1 MKKLLFAV
9 LFIVGNSIN
18 SNAQIW
24 KFTSGGNDFDG
35 RYKTSSVVGAG
46 NKYPYKTP
54 SLVINRFSENKEDM
68 NFYISDAGFYQK
80 NTGIKIYWVFN
91 NEPNSIY
98 STYDYSISSSG
109 KILFIEE
116 INSPDSEDKI
126 SKFEFIEKLKNASTV
141 SVRISNKYGKNDIKF
156 SLKGSTKAINFVF
169 PQKELDL
176 KIEDI
181 KNERE
186 VSKKLINQKTILFD
200 SIIQSVKD
208 EKLSESS
215 LTVLESKIKD
225 DLGIGLLGGEGTGL
239 KYKKIK
245 IKPTSNN
252 QMFKS
257 YGYVDLYYLLQ
268 DDSEERIYGTF
279 KVEMDAP
286 LFKRLEEEEE
296 KARVK
301 QETEELRIKNIIAKY
316 ENESLKSKIF
326 ETILN
331 ESKGY
336 KKFELSQIQKL
347 GIIFSE
353 YSYKK
358 FWKLD
363 IVLYL
368 DNDKKRLI
376 NENVYSLNIS
386 KKILK
391 SLGGKESEE
400 F

>member
-141 SVRISNKYGKNDIKF
+141 SVRI
-156 SLKGSTKAINFVF
+156 
-169 PQKELDL
+169 
-176 KIEDI
+176 
-181 KNERE
+181 
-186 VSKKLINQKTILFD
+186 
-200 SIIQSVKD
+200 
-208 EKLSESS
+208 
-215 LTVLESKIKD
+215 
-225 DLGIGLLGGEGTGL
+225 
-239 KYKKIK
+239 
-245 IKPTSNN
+245 
-252 QMFKS
+252 
-257 YGYVDLYYLLQ
+257 
-268 DDSEERIYGTF
+268 
-279 KVEMDAP
+279 
-286 LFKRLEEEEE
+286 
-296 KARVK
+296 
-301 QETEELRIKNIIAKY
+301 
-316 ENESLKSKIF
+316 
-326 ETILN
+326 
-331 ESKGY
+331 
-336 KKFELSQIQKL
+336 
-347 GIIFSE
+347 
-353 YSYKK
+353 
-358 FWKLD
+358 
-363 IVLYL
+363 
-368 DNDKKRLI
+368 
-376 NENVYSLNIS
+376 
-386 KKILK
+386 
-391 SLGGKESEE
+391 
-400 F
+400 